1 MSDRFIILLAASES
15 SLGKQ
20 RQFGE
25 ASLRGGGCGDGVGNG
40 AGEEE
45 QLQQNATKPRGE
57 NVENEPHATKRD
69 FVA

>member
-25 ASLRGGGCGDGVGNG
+25 GSLRGGGCGGGVGNG
-40 AGEEE
+40 VGEGE
-45 QLQQNATKPRGE
+45 QLVGNAANSGGE
-57 NVENEPHATKRD
+57 NVGIVPLCDNA
-69 FVA
+69 